1 MSTQTELESSI
12 DSSEKFLKILDS
24 LILSIKHSETLEN
37 NAPQKKIYTD
47 NLAELNEQKTSLTES
62 IKNKKEKL
70 ENVKKLASQ
79 NKATDFPLPSFGDQ
93 TAFKAD
99 EVLILC
105 SQFAG
110 LEDSDFDIFY
120 RKFSNFVTSHKL
132 TEQCAKNLLSGLLKK
147 DAFETFYELRDEP
160 FQTIINSLGCR
171 YSSPVSIMH
180 YANKLKQLKRNQ
192 NEHLISFIN
201 RAKILIS
208 KSAQICPK
216 DQQKAREKFLL
227 LDILMKNCSSE
238 ARKKINEE
246 QIKLAR
252 SGILP
257 DFQSLLDLACFTEE
271 DSQNESLGFN
281 HANMFMANAAI
292 RDDGAVRRREMRKH
306 SPFKRLSDLRRSTS
320 PHVNDHSFEKRDQS
334 PSGFGTTQQQQFVPK
349 QQQPVAEQTFVPQ
362 EQSSSHYSPP
372 NTLPK
377 RSEFRS
383 YSPPPFRSNYKGGMQ
398 SKHDFGHRGSKQ
410 NYYATKQLS
419 DLIVKLT
426 DIFNILV
433 ENHASDQ

>member
-1 MSTQTELESSI
+1 MASITSKTELESQI

-24 LILSIKHSETLEN
+24 LILSIKHSESLEG
-37 NAPQKKIYTD
+37 NADQKKLYTD
-47 NLAELNEQKTSLTES
+47 NLAGLNEQKDSLTES
-62 IKNKKEKL
+62 IKSSKEKL
-70 ENVKKLASQ
+70 ENIKKLASQ
-79 NKATDFPLPSFGDQ
+79 NNATNFPLPTFGNE
-93 TAFKAD
+93 TTFKAE

-105 SQFAG
+105 SQFGG

-132 TEQCAKNLLSGLLKK
+132 TEQCAKDLLSGLLKK
-147 DAFETFYELRDEP
+147 DAFETYYELKEDS
-160 FQTIINSLGCR
+160 FQTIINALGCR
-171 YSSPVSIMH
+171 YSSPVSILH
-180 YANKLKQLKRNQ
+180 YANKLKQLQRQN

-227 LDILMKNCSSE
+227 LDILMKNCSAE

-271 DSQNESLGFN
+271 DSQNESLGF
-281 HANMFMANAAI
+281 FMANAAI
-292 RDDGAVRRREMRKH
+292 RDDGVVKRREMRKH
-306 SPFKRLSDLRRSTS
+306 SPFKRLSDHRRSPS
-320 PHVNDHSFEKRDQS
+320 PHLNDHNFEKRDQS
-334 PSGFGTTQQQQFVPK
+334 PSFGANEQQQFVS
-349 QQQPVAEQTFVPQ
+349 QQQPFAEPTFVPQ
-362 EQSSSHYSPP
+362 EQSSSSYLPP
-372 NTLPK
+372 HQPNK
-377 RSEFRS
+377 RSDFRS
-383 YSPPPFRSNYKGGMQ
+383 HSPPPPHFRSNYRGG
-398 SKHDFGHRGSKQ
+398 KNYYDGHRSSKQ
-410 NYYATKQLS
+410 NFYATKQLS

-433 ENHASDQ
+433 DNHINDQ